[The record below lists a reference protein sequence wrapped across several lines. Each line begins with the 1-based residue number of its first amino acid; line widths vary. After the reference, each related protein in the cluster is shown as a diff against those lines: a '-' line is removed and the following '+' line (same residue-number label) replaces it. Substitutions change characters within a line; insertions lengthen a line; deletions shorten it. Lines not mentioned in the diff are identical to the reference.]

1 MQRRALL
8 ASAAL
13 VAGLAALFWRDGW
26 YQFPRSAVAAAPPS
40 SIGLGLKGVA
50 ADLSRRA
57 AVLASNAEVA
67 RSLEGGGIAVHRQA
81 LFVAARDAMV
91 DAPPGSWIAL
101 ADPAGNVLA
110 WWGEAP
116 SRMPPAPKTGV
127 LAVRWS
133 ATQLELSHWRVA
145 GSEPFTGIVCVARLL
160 PVQSPDFGRVLGL
173 GRKATVWEP
182 ASPEPSLPVLL
193 ADAGGAPLVA
203 ARYAGPGLPAGTRA
217 RALTLAAILA
227 LCLPLLAFR
236 PPWVGAGLALALLAA
251 AAWIDP
257 DGRFLASPYVWIC
270 ALGPLTL
277 PWGFS
282 LVRDA

>member
-1 MQRRALL
+1 
-8 ASAAL
+8 
-13 VAGLAALFWRDGW
+13 
-26 YQFPRSAVAAAPPS
+26 
-40 SIGLGLKGVA
+40 
-50 ADLSRRA
+50 
-57 AVLASNAEVA
+57 
-67 RSLEGGGIAVHRQA
+67 
-81 LFVAARDAMV
+81 MV

-160 PVQSPDFGRVLGL
+160 PVQSPDFGRALGL

-182 ASPEPSLPVLL
+182 AAPEPGLPVLL

-203 ARYAGPGLPAGTRA
+203 ARYAGPGLPAGSRA

-236 PPWVGAGLALALLAA
+236 PAVGRRGPRARAARGGRLDRSRRPVPGVAVRLDLRARAADAALGALARARGGA
-251 AAWIDP
+251 SRT
-257 DGRFLASPYVWIC
+257 GRFVCSSATCCSEPGSRARASSRFRISDR
-270 ALGPLTL
+270 A
-277 PWGFS
+277 S
-282 LVRDA
+282 RR